1 METQDAPVWPSG
13 FTEPVEDRHALA
25 AAAARWF
32 APIPAAPGGEAVRR
46 SAATDGAATRTAPR
60 QAPADVPRS
69 VAVQLSAIWLLL
81 RTVSS
86 GEVGGLEPPLTNR
99 EFASLHLL
107 QTTGPLRVIDVGDL
121 LQMDKSTTSRVVR
134 GLLGRR
140 LLDRTPHPTDGRAF
154 LVELSAAG
162 REVLETSVADR
173 GFSLASVL
181 GDWDSEA
188 RSDLLQALNRLR
200 EEWTTL
206 MPDRWRDSRPGDSA
220 D

>member
-32 APIPAAPGGEAVRR
+32 APIPAAPGSEAVRA
-46 SAATDGAATRTAPR
+46 SAPTDRALTR

-173 GFSLASVL
+173 EFSLASVL